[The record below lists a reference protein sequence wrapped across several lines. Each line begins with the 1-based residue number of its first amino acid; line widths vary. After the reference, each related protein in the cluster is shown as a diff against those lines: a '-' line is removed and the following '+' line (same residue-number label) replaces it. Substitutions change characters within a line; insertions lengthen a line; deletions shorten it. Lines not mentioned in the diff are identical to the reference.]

1 MKRTAVEKN
10 IVVVLFVLVLVTFSL
25 AQRDS
30 QRLQQFSTAVTEKVQ
45 QMVAKF

>member
-30 QRLQQFSTAVTEKVQ
+30 KRLQHYATAITEKAKGL
-45 QMVAKF
+45 VAKF